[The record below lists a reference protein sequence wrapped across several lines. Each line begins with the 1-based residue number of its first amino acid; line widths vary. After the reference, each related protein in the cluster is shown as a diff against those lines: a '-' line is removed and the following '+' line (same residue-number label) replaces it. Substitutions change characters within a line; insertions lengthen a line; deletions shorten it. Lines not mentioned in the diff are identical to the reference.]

1 MPFRTLLANTTP
13 KGKAVLAASALGIVA
28 ALLLMVKLASAPSY
42 TTMLTGLDPAET
54 GKITA
59 ALDSSG
65 VGYEIKNNGTALAV
79 DKGKVAQARIAL
91 AEQGLPAKGQPGFE
105 LFDKQKLGASDFQ
118 QKVTYQRA
126 LEGQIATTIGQ
137 VQGVGGA
144 PVSLVLP
151 EDQLFSEDQTP
162 ATAAVLLN
170 GPSSNLD
177 PSAVRGIASLVSSSV
192 KGLKPQNVSITD
204 SAGQLVWPTSEASA
218 ASGGTANKLSTQS
231 RFNTSLQGSLD
242 AMLAQT
248 VGPGKARVQVS
259 SDLNVD
265 QSTLDKLTYAKKGV
279 PLKQTKENER
289 LRGGGSA
296 AGGAARSARHPPPL
310 AGGAGGP
317 PGWSSSLPSYA
328 ASGGGGGTS
337 NYNRTSTQ
345 TDFGVDKTVQ
355 RTKVAPGQINRLSV
369 GLVVDKWV
377 PPAQVAQLKNAV
389 SAAAGIDAKRGDFLN
404 VSQVAFA
411 KPATTAPVAGPL
423 GGMLQ
428 YAKYGAAGLGLLAF
442 LSFLMRQ
449 LKRRERESLGEPT
462 WLRQIESPTT
472 LADLEAGRTTRMP
485 ALPTDMPEPSVTR
498 MSAESIA
505 EKDPERVAQQIR
517 TWMEQD

>member
-1 MPFRTLLANTTP
+1 MPLRSLLANTTA
-13 KGKAVLAASALGIVA
+13 KGKAVMAASALG
-28 ALLLMVKLASAPSY
+28 LLVLTFVMFKVASAPSY
-42 TTMLTGLDPAET
+42 ATMLTGLDPAET

-59 ALDSSG
+59 ALDEKG
-65 VGYEIKNNGTALAV
+65 VGYELRNNGTALAV
-79 DKGKVAQARIAL
+79 VKSSIPQARIAL
-91 AEQGLPAKGQPGFE
+91 AEKGLPGKGQPGFE

-126 LEGQIATTIGQ
+126 LEGQIASTIGQ
-137 VQGVGGA
+137 IDGVSGA
-144 PVSLVLP
+144 QVSLVLP
-151 EDQLFSEDQTP
+151 EEQLFAEDQTP
-162 ATAAVLLN
+162 ATAAVLLS
-170 GPSSNLD
+170 GSSTSLD

-204 SAGQLVWPTSEASA
+204 SAGQLVWPTSEATA

-248 VGPGKARVQVS
+248 VGPGKAHVQVS
-259 SDLNVD
+259 SDLNAD

-279 PLKQTKENER
+279 PLKQTNESER

-296 AGGAARSARHPPPL
+296 AGGAA
-310 AGGAGGP
+310 G
-317 PGWSSSLPSYA
+317 SSSNLPSYA
-328 ASGGGGGTS
+328 ASGAGGSNS
-337 NYNRTSTQ
+337 NYQRKSTQ

-355 RTKVAPGQINRLSV
+355 RTKVAAGQINRLSV
-369 GLVVDKWV
+369 GLVVDKSV

-389 SAAAGIDAKRGDFLN
+389 SAAAGIDAKRGDILN
-404 VSQVAFA
+404 ISQVAFA
-411 KPATTAPVAGPL
+411 KPATTAPAAGPV
-423 GGMLQ
+423 GNIKD
-428 YAKYGAAGLGLLAF
+428 YAKYGAAGLGILAF
-442 LSFLMRQ
+442 LFFMMRQ

-462 WLRQIESPTT
+462 WLRQIEAPTT

-517 TWMEQD
+517 TWMEEE

>member
-13 KGKAVLAASALGIVA
+13 KGKAVMAASVVGVLV
-28 ALLLMVKLASAPSY
+28 LMLVMFKVASAPSY

-59 ALDSSG
+59 ALDTSG
-65 VGYEIKNNGTALAV
+65 VGYEIKNNGTALSV
-79 DKGKVAQARIAL
+79 VKGQVARARIAL
-91 AEQGLPAKGQPGFE
+91 AEKGLPGKGQPGFE

-126 LEGQIATTIGQ
+126 LEGQIASTIGQ
-137 VQGVGGA
+137 VDGVSGA
-144 PVSLVLP
+144 QVSLVLP
-151 EDQLFSEDQTP
+151 EDQLFSEEQSP
-162 ATAAVLLN
+162 ATAAVLLS
-170 GPSSNLD
+170 GSSTNLD

-204 SAGQLVWPTSEASA
+204 STGQLLWPNSDSA
-218 ASGGTANKLSTQS
+218 GDAGTGTANKLTAQS
-231 RFNTSLQGSLD
+231 RFNAQLQSSLD

-248 VGPGKARVQVS
+248 LGAGKARVQVA

-265 QSTLDKLTYAKKGV
+265 KSTLDKLTYAKKGV
-279 PLKQTKENER
+279 PLKQTEETER

-296 AGGAARSARHPPPL
+296 AGGAAGSA
-310 AGGAGGP
+310 
-317 PGWSSSLPSYA
+317 SNLPSYA
-328 ASGGGGGTS
+328 GSGGGGSNS
-337 NYNRTSTQ
+337 NYQRKSTQ

-355 RTKVAPGQINRLSV
+355 RTTVAPGQVNRLSV
-369 GLVVDKWV
+369 GLVVDKSV
-377 PPAQVAQLKNAV
+377 PPAQVAQIKNAV
-389 SAAAGIDAKRGDFLN
+389 SAAAGVDAKRGDVLN

-411 KPATTAPVAGPL
+411 KPATTAPAAGPV
-423 GGMLQ
+423 GGMLD
-428 YAKYGAAGLGLLAF
+428 YAKYGAAGLGLLLF
-442 LSFLMRQ
+442 LFFLMRH

-462 WLRQIESPTT
+462 WLRQIEAPTT

-485 ALPTDMPEPSVTR
+485 AVATEMPGPSATR
-498 MSAESIA
+498 VSAESIA

-517 TWMEQD
+517 TWMEED

>member
-54 GKITA
+54 GKITS

-144 PVSLVLP
+144 TVSLVLP

-170 GPSSNLD
+170 GPSSNVD

-204 SAGQLVWPTSEASA
+204 SAGQLVWPTSEATA
-218 ASGGTANKLSTQS
+218 ANGGTANKLSTQS

-248 VGPGKARVQVS
+248 VGPGKAHVQVS

-279 PLKQTKENER
+279 PLKQTNESER
-289 LRGGGSA
+289 LRGGGST
-296 AGGAARSARHPPPL
+296 AGGAA
-310 AGGAGGP
+310 G
-317 PGWSSSLPSYA
+317 SSSNLPSYA
-328 ASGGGGGTS
+328 ASGAGGSNS
-337 NYNRTSTQ
+337 NYQRKSTQ

-355 RTKVAPGQINRLSV
+355 RTKVAAGQINRLSV
-369 GLVVDKWV
+369 GLVVDKSV

-389 SAAAGIDAKRGDFLN
+389 SAAAGIDAKRGDVLN

-423 GGMLQ
+423 GGGMLD

-442 LSFLMRQ
+442 LFFVMRH

-462 WLRQIESPTT
+462 WLRQIEAPTT

-485 ALPTDMPEPSVTR
+485 AVAAEMPGPSASR
-498 MSAESIA
+498 LSAESIA
-505 EKDPERVAQQIR
+505 ENDPERVAQQIR
-517 TWMEQD
+517 TWMEED

>member
-54 GKITA
+54 GKITS

-144 PVSLVLP
+144 TVSLVLP

-204 SAGQLVWPTSEASA
+204 SAGQLVWPTSEATA

-231 RFNTSLQGSLD
+231 RFNSSLQGSLD

-248 VGPGKARVQVS
+248 VGPGKAHVQVS
-259 SDLNVD
+259 SDLNAD

-279 PLKQTKENER
+279 PLKQTNESER
-289 LRGGGSA
+289 LRGGGSS
-296 AGGAARSARHPPPL
+296 AGGAA
-310 AGGAGGP
+310 G
-317 PGWSSSLPSYA
+317 SSSNLPSYA
-328 ASGGGGGTS
+328 ASGAGGSNS
-337 NYNRTSTQ
+337 NYQRKSTQ

-355 RTKVAPGQINRLSV
+355 RTKVAPGQVNRLSV
-369 GLVVDKWV
+369 GLVVDKSV

-389 SAAAGIDAKRGDFLN
+389 SAAAGIDAKRGDILN

-411 KPATTAPVAGPL
+411 TPATPAPAAGPL

-442 LSFLMRQ
+442 LFFLMRQ
-449 LKRRERESLGEPT
+449 LKRRERESLGEAA
-462 WLRQIESPTT
+462 W
-472 LADLEAGRTTRMP
+472 A
-485 ALPTDMPEPSVTR
+485 
-498 MSAESIA
+498 
-505 EKDPERVAQQIR
+505 
-517 TWMEQD
+517 

>member
-54 GKITA
+54 GKITS

-144 PVSLVLP
+144 TVSLVLP
-151 EDQLFSEDQTP
+151 EDQLFSQDQTP

-170 GPSSNLD
+170 GPSANLD

-204 SAGQLVWPTSEASA
+204 SSGTLLWPNSETGGPTGGATGGATSKLA
-218 ASGGTANKLSTQS
+218 AQS
-231 RFNTSLQGSLD
+231 RYNAQLQGSLD
-242 AMLAQT
+242 AMLAKT
-248 VGPGKARVQVS
+248 LGAGKARVQVS

-265 QSTLDKLTYAKKGV
+265 QSTLDKLTFAKKGI
-279 PLKQTKENER
+279 PLKQTEETER

-296 AGGAARSARHPPPL
+296 SGGAA
-310 AGGAGGP
+310 G
-317 PGWSSSLPSYA
+317 
-328 ASGGGGGTS
+328 
-337 NYNRTSTQ
+337 
-345 TDFGVDKTVQ
+345 
-355 RTKVAPGQINRLSV
+355 
-369 GLVVDKWV
+369 
-377 PPAQVAQLKNAV
+377 
-389 SAAAGIDAKRGDFLN
+389 
-404 VSQVAFA
+404 
-411 KPATTAPVAGPL
+411 
-423 GGMLQ
+423 
-428 YAKYGAAGLGLLAF
+428 
-442 LSFLMRQ
+442 
-449 LKRRERESLGEPT
+449 
-462 WLRQIESPTT
+462 
-472 LADLEAGRTTRMP
+472 
-485 ALPTDMPEPSVTR
+485 
-498 MSAESIA
+498 
-505 EKDPERVAQQIR
+505 
-517 TWMEQD
+517 